1 MEGLV
6 PELTSLHQSM
16 TSPKKN
22 IIVILGYDLRT
33 NPKLSTQLT
42 KLTSS
47 LFTGSNVRVGGISRN
62 SRLKTM
68 QLCERDFPG
77 LDLENLMIQC
87 KNGEDNENLIDSMH
101 RAIEMINQSN
111 ADLSAQTHFIVLY
124 KKDSD
129 SPAIGSLETLASKLQ
144 KNIEIM
150 LLALGEAYSLEFEI
164 FLENNLGEVLDCKD
178 KDLLAH
184 EEKIRKLLK
193 I

>member
-6 PELTSLHQSM
+6 PELSNLHQSII
-16 TSPKKN
+16 SPKKN
-22 IIVILGYDLRT
+22 IIIILGYDLRN

-42 KLTSS
+42 KLTSD
-47 LFTGSNVRVGGISRN
+47 LFTNANVRVGGISRN

-87 KNGEDNENLIDSMH
+87 KNGEENENLIDSMH
-101 RAIEMINQSN
+101 RAIEILSQSN
-111 ADLSAQTHFIVLY
+111 ADQSSPAHLVIIY

-129 SPAIGSLETLASKLQ
+129 SPAIGNLETLASKLQ
-144 KNIEIM
+144 KNIEI
-150 LLALGEAYSLEFEI
+150 LFLAFSEAYSLEFEI
-164 FLENNLGEVLDCKD
+164 FLENNHGEVLDCKD
-178 KDLLAH
+178 KDLFIH
-184 EEKIRKLLK
+184 DDKIRKLLK